1 VARGWVIA
9 QQEEQEQQ
17 LEASERQFQ
26 RCQEAQDRRRD
37 MASDEMS
44 IAHALEIL
52 GINAGATEQDIRAPY
67 NRLMKHVHP
76 DVGGSAYFSKEL
88 NAARDVLLKQLRACA

>member
-1 VARGWVIA
+1 
-9 QQEEQEQQ
+9 
-17 LEASERQFQ
+17 
-26 RCQEAQDRRRD
+26 

-52 GINAGATEQDIRAPY
+52 GINAGATEQEICAPY
-67 NRLMKHVHP
+67 NHLMKRVHP

-88 NAARDVLLKQLRACA
+88 NAARDVLLKQLLA